1 MHESSPATVRTR
13 FLAVA
18 LSLIAISG
26 SAAAQGGPPM
36 ITDDPF
42 TVGSNNWEINLLPTM
57 ERTRSGTLYETPNV
71 DVNYGVGNRIQLKF
85 EVPWVVRKDAG
96 QNAASGLGNTGIG
109 MRYRFIDESRHGFA
123 MSTYPAFEFSG
134 SASSV
139 RRGVADAGRQFF
151 LPVEIA
157 KTVSGIG
164 VNGEAGYLFEQGGEG
179 SWQYG
184 LLVGRDASEKVEL
197 LGELHGSSAR
207 DLSGSEILLNI
218 GSRIGMTEHVTL
230 LVSAGR
236 TLHSPGSPTTIA
248 SLGLQLNFMNTP
260 ERRQ

>member
-1 MHESSPATVRTR
+1 MNDSKKRSIECVLFA
-13 FLAVA
+13 AA
-18 LSLIAISG
+18 LSLAAYP

-42 TVGSNNWEINLLPTM
+42 TVGANNWEINLLPAM
-57 ERTRSGTLYETPNV
+57 EHTKGSTLYEMPNV
-71 DVNYGVGNRIQLKF
+71 DMNYGVGYRIQLKF

-96 QNAASGLGNTGIG
+96 VGAESGLGNAGIG

-134 SASSV
+134 TSSSV
-139 RRGVADAGRQFF
+139 RRGVAEPTRSFF
-151 LPVEIA
+151 VPVEIA
-157 KTVSGIG
+157 KTVNGVG
-164 VNGEAGYLFEQGGEG
+164 VNGEVGYLFEQGGEG
-179 SWQYG
+179 SWEYG
-184 LLVGRDASEKVEL
+184 LLFGRNASEKVEL
-197 LGELHGSSAR
+197 LGELHESVDKGFAANEF
-207 DLSGSEILLNI
+207 LINL
-218 GSRIGMTEHVTL
+218 GSRIGMTDHVTL

-236 TLHSPGSPTTIA
+236 TLHGVGSPTTIA